1 MVLAGDIDRLQVD
14 LSDGFQLATKIVI
27 AVFLFGVALDVRPAD
42 FRDVVRRPLAI
53 GAGLLAQYAVM
64 PVLTLLL
71 TLALDVRGSVAIGMI
86 LVVCCP
92 AGNLSN
98 ILTHR
103 ARGDVALSISLTT
116 ASNGVAIVL
125 TPVAVAFWCGLNP
138 AADDLMRDVAID
150 AWGMVAEVALLIG
163 LPFALGLLVAWRL
176 PRFSARARRYVEPG
190 ALVLLLLIVVGGL
203 AGQFAA
209 FRGYVGAV
217 ALAIVLQNALSLGV
231 GYGTGR
237 APAAPRAGGARD
249 DVRARRAQHRPGPG
263 ARAGV
268 LRRPRRGGVRGRAL
282 GPVGRDDRPGAVD
295 LVEAGYGPRSTCGIA
310 GEACRAMTPRPS
322 RRAGAL
328 APSDRSNS
336 AWNCRAA
343 ASAACPRAVAVIA
356 RTRRSPG
363 AGTRSTYP

>member
-42 FRDVVRRPLAI
+42 FRIVVRRPQAI

-116 ASNGVAIVL
+116 ASNVVAIVL
-125 TPVAVAFWCGLNP
+125 TPVAVAFWTGLNP
-138 AADDLMRDVAID
+138 AADDLMRDVSID
-150 AWGMVAEVALLIG
+150 AWDMVAEVALLIG
-163 LPFALGLLVAWRL
+163 LPFALGLLVAWRF
-176 PRFSARARRYVEPG
+176 PRFSERARRFVEPG

-203 AGQFAA
+203 AGQFEA

-217 ALAIVLQNALSLGV
+217 ALAIVLQNAVSLGV

-237 APAAPRAGGARD
+237 GLRLPE
-249 DVRARRAQHRPGPG
+249 PG
-263 ARAGV
+263 V
-268 LRRPRRGGVRGRAL
+268 
-282 GPVGRDDRPGAVD
+282 
-295 LVEAGYGPRSTCGIA
+295 
-310 GEACRAMTPRPS
+310 RAMTFELGVRNTGLALVLALGFFSDLGGVAFVAALWGLWDVTTGLLLSTWWKRS
-322 RRAGAL
+322 RRTADHL
-328 APSDRSNS
+328 REV
-336 AWNCRAA
+336 R
-343 ASAACPRAVAVIA
+343 
-356 RTRRSPG
+356 
-363 AGTRSTYP
+363 